1 MNILKKTTGLA
12 LAVMITVCGCQNTDI
27 SGEPAEVSG
36 GEADMKDYKDIYA
49 DFSGEPYIV
58 RTMLREYTAVNPDS
72 RIGVYGR
79 YTELTVEGQ
88 APETFRNAVTAS
100 NQRAE
105 ESVRIRADQILA
117 EKKPDSSKTEGY
129 QFVTCGY
136 IANVTR
142 ADHTA
147 FSFLE
152 TEFEKETPWNMTGI
166 TYRFRGLTYDTESGK
181 EILLSDL
188 AGDEAAVS
196 GMLQKS
202 LSSKYGIEGL
212 AAAGSGD
219 YAWTSDVLGIRFYF
233 NSDAVSE
240 KKRREKGDYSDRAV
254 TVSYSYDALPGEK
267 AKTLSDVP
275 ESYIAMI
282 DRGAVYDLPH
292 GDMSVKLDEK
302 DGSHTIRIMKGNK
315 EEEELEIEYGDD
327 LSDYY
332 IIRAEGGF
340 YLFRGRIGYQEGF
353 FYDFSRPDGGFGRFA
368 YNPSQYFDSF
378 LREIQL
384 AVPYNPYCVHMAEV
398 RRSFGEKSYDKSSFI
413 PHGHYSFPSDP
424 SSRYKRF
431 FLRDRNLQ
439 IDSYNT
445 ACRLLEDLAVTETDT
460 EGNALGKITV
470 PAGKSLIFEGV
481 IGEAARYD
489 DPPKRNNTRT
499 FLYECRLADGRHIS
513 FESPYDSTIYTEKGY
528 MNRFTEPVSLWEAQS
543 ENESPVEPEK
553 AFTVRIGEKDYPLI
567 PDYSLHGHSGE
578 EIDFGDDIWW
588 LVEGYPGTYVSTDE
602 DMKDMQDSYYTQEAL
617 SHPDERAELVIGE
630 NGEAVFDCFGEI
642 YRGSLPEKRFYKTDV
657 EIFMESKTQR
667 RTFRIIL
674 REGKDHSKPS
684 RIEFYSEGL
693 PATNEP
699 SKVPPLTVYL
709 TRTRG
714 E

>member
-1 MNILKKTTGLA
+1 MNILKKTAGLA
-12 LAVMITVCGCQNTDI
+12 LAVMIAACGCQNTDT

-36 GEADMKDYKDIYA
+36 GETDMKDYKNIYE

-58 RTMLREYTAVNPDS
+58 RTTLREYTAVNPDT
-72 RIGVYGR
+72 RVGVYGR
-79 YTELTVEGQ
+79 YTELTVEGN

-105 ESVRIRADQILA
+105 ESVRTRADQIIA

-147 FSFLE
+147 FSILE

-166 TYRFRGLTYDTESGK
+166 TYRFRGLTYDTESGE
-181 EILLSDL
+181 EIRLADM
-188 AGDEAAVS
+188 AGDEASVS
-196 GMLQKS
+196 GMLEDS
-202 LSSKYGIEGL
+202 LSAKYGIEGL
-212 AAAGSGD
+212 AAAGAGD
-219 YAWTSDVLGIRFYF
+219 YAWTADVLGIRFYF

-254 TVSYSYDALPGEK
+254 TVSYTYDALSGEK
-267 AKTLSDVP
+267 AEALSEAP

-292 GDMSVKLDEK
+292 GDMSVMLGEK
-302 DGSHTIRIMKGNK
+302 DGSHTIRIMKDNK

-327 LSDYY
+327 ISDYY
-332 IIRAEGGF
+332 IIRAEGKF

-445 ACRLLEDLAVTETDT
+445 ACRLLEDLEVTETDT

-499 FLYECRLADGRHIS
+499 FLYECRLADGRHIC

-588 LVEGYPGTYVSTDE
+588 QVEGYPGKYVSTDE

-674 REGKDHSKPS
+674 REGKDHAKPS
-684 RIEFYSEGL
+684 RIEFFSEGL

-709 TRTRG
+709 TRTEG